1 MAIEQIHCK
10 KCRIKYT
17 IEWDEDDVV
26 DFLEPDFCPMC
37 GESVLSDYDEDEYI
51 DEDEE

>member
-1 MAIEQIHCK
+1 MATEQIYCN
-10 KCRIKYT
+10 KCRVEYT

-37 GESVLSDYDEDEYI
+37 GKIVCCTDYD
-51 DEDEE
+51 DEDEEDE